1 MAYLLDTNIF
11 IKAFVNSQAEKKM
24 LFQTIKSNKLHI
36 SVIVVAEFLARANS
50 KEKAKFR
57 RLMNRFDV
65 ILIDRDVAIQASKY
79 RHQLLVKSKR
89 TIMLDCFI
97 AAQAKLY
104 NLTLVTNNKA
114 DFPMKDIKVVLP
126 KEI

>member
-36 SVIVVAEFLARANS
+36 SAIVVAEFLARANS

-79 RHQLLVKSKR
+79 RHQLSVKSKR

-114 DFPMKDIKVVLP
+114 DFPMRDIKVITP
-126 KEI
+126 